1 MNSSI
6 NTKRI
11 ALAGLFT
18 AAALII
24 RFVEVPIFPAA
35 PYLKFDPS
43 GIVCLI
49 GALAFG
55 PQLGAGVTI
64 LSWVPD
70 MFLDPFGALMG
81 VLNTLCLVIPSALI
95 YDRSGR
101 TRAGS
106 VAGMA
111 VGAILAIIAS
121 CAANLV
127 ITPLYSAVSVE
138 QVVAMIIPIFNALKM
153 AITVVA
159 GQVLLSP
166 CMNVLTAQTGAPHD
180 GNLSHA

>member
-24 RFVEVPIFPAA
+24 RLVEVPIFPAA

-49 GALAFG
+49 AALAFG

-70 MFLDPFGALMG
+70 MF
-81 VLNTLCLVIPSALI
+81 I

-127 ITPLYSAVSVE
+127 ITPLYSVVSVE
-138 QVVAMIIPIFNALKM
+138 QVVAMIIPILLPFNALKM